1 MALAIPELFGWV
13 SENKPHH
20 KFRSGT
26 LWLSNDPDRI
36 LLRAEVQVFVG
47 YGFAELASFHPA
59 DSLPLLRS
67 SASNSPWPK

>member
-13 SENKPHH
+13 SENKSHH

-47 YGFAELASFHPA
+47 YVFAELASFQPN
-59 DSLPLLRS
+59 DSLPLLR
-67 SASNSPWPK
+67 